1 MDLEKAIF
9 ERRSVRNY
17 SSKNV
22 EKKHLKELL
31 NAGMQAPTAGNI
43 QPWVFVCV
51 THTKRI
57 HQIRTVSPGMLGNPQ
72 ALICVCSDQN
82 RAVEKAGPGGRTL
95 ALMDCAMAAQTIM
108 LFAYSLGLGTCAIR
122 SFNQSA
128 VRELISSPAHIHPE
142 LLITVG
148 YPAESPNPSPR
159 KKDVVFWELYG
170 EKEEGKNDQ

>member
-1 MDLEKAIF
+1 MNLEKAIF
-9 ERRSVRNY
+9 GRRSVRNY
-17 SSKNV
+17 SSKIL

-31 NAGMQAPTAGNI
+31 DAGIWAPTAGNI

-57 HQIRTVSPGMLGNPQ
+57 QQIHTVSPGMLGNPQ

-95 ALMDCAMAAQTIM
+95 AIMDCAMAAQTIM
-108 LFAYSLGLGTCAIR
+108 LFAYGLGMGTCAIR
-122 SFNQSA
+122 SFNPSA
-128 VRELISSPAHIHPE
+128 VRELISAPAHIHPE

-148 YPAESPNPSPR
+148 YPAESLKPPAR
-159 KKDVVFWELYG
+159 KKDVFFWELYN
-170 EKEEGKNDQ
+170 EKEGKKDDE

>member
-17 SSKNV
+17 SPKNV

-31 NAGMQAPTAGNI
+31 DAGMQAPTAGNI

-51 THTKRI
+51 THEKSI
-57 HQIRTVSPGMLGNPQ
+57 HQIRTVSPGMLGNPK

-108 LFAYSLGLGTCAIR
+108 LLAYSLGLGTCAIR
-122 SFNQSA
+122 SFNQTA
-128 VRELISSPAHIHPE
+128 VRELISAPAHIHPE

-148 YPAESPNPSPR
+148 YPAESPTPSPR